1 MAIIF
6 KFALKSIRE
15 KKFRTFLIIF
25 SIMMSSALFFASLS
39 MSGTVEKMVIER
51 IRKSTGSAEI
61 MIYPG
66 EKSAAPYV
74 NDRAAMSVMD
84 QADYII
90 ETVQGG
96 AIYKVNEKE
105 TLNINLNG
113 YEYDELQLMNPISL
127 KEQSSLEPFTGR
139 KIIVSSNF
147 AQKYNLGINSKLEL
161 EIAGIKQKMNVV
173 GIANPTGLFTEDG
186 RSITAVMPKET
197 LAGFYNIK
205 GQATTVYIKAK
216 DAAQTQQL
224 MKQLEEVY
232 KRDKTAEVIP
242 MEDIKRNSSTFTIP
256 FMMMVVL
263 VMSISVFIIY
273 TSFKVITTEMLPIIG
288 TFRSIGATKKMT
300 DFVLI
305 SQSVVYGIIGG
316 ALGCGLGVGV
326 LYAMARTIL
335 TPSDIAAGFEVS
347 INITPF
353 NFILAFGV
361 ALILAVCSSL
371 GPVIRV
377 SKIPVKEI
385 VLNQIEKRS
394 KKGHWKPIAGL
405 AMAAAVLIIP
415 RFAPRDYAMIIN
427 GVCMVLSGMAVSFL
441 TPELTKFIARS
452 FEGLYLY
459 IFGNEG
465 VLAAQ
470 NLRDNKNMLN
480 NISLL
485 AMGISAILLINT
497 ISFSVF
503 QEISSAYKSM
513 TYDIEVG
520 LGRIDRQTVRSI
532 ERIDGVADAYGS
544 YNTFNVEVGDKN
556 DRITV
561 LTGVDSSK
569 YNDYFD
575 IGIIGDPDEELNELD
590 EGRNIIITT
599 ALKYKFGLDVGD
611 TLTLNTKTGKRDYK
625 VSGLCETIYYNGQ
638 AAFISDKYFKK
649 DMQAHYFNEL
659 LVKADGDIDQTVQ
672 NIKERFKGRGIRL
685 MTVAEMEKSNNEN
698 NAAVFSIFKAFS
710 VMTMVI
716 GIFGILNNFA
726 ISFMERKRVLAV
738 LRSIGMSKRQIRK
751 MIMIEALTGGFI
763 GGIVGIISGVLMISI
778 VPYLLKSIDMPIGIT
793 YDPVLLLNALLGG
806 IVVSLIASISPAL
819 KSSKLNIIE
828 AVKYE

>member
-51 IRKSTGSAEI
+51 IKKSTGSAEI

-66 EKSAAPYV
+66 EKSPNPYV
-74 NDRAAMSVMD
+74 NDRAAMKIAD

-90 ETVQGG
+90 EAIQGG
-96 AIYKVNEKE
+96 SLYKINEKE
-105 TLNINLNG
+105 FLNISLHG
-113 YEYDELQLMNPISL
+113 YEYDQLQLMNPISL
-127 KEQSSLEPFTGR
+127 KEQSNIEPFTGR
-139 KIIVSSNF
+139 KII
-147 AQKYNLGINSKLEL
+147 INSNLAEKYKLGLNGILEL
-161 EIAGIKQKMNVV
+161 EISGTKQKLTIV

-186 RSITAVMPKET
+186 RNATAVMPKET

-205 GQATTVYIKAK
+205 GQATTVYIKPK
-216 DAAQTQQL
+216 DMTQKQQL
-224 MKQLEEVY
+224 MEQLEKAY

-242 MEDIKRNSSTFTIP
+242 MEDIKRNASTFTIP

-288 TFRSIGATKKMT
+288 TFRSIGATKSTT
-300 DFVLI
+300 DFVLVI
-305 SQSVVYGIIGG
+305 QSVVYGLIGG
-316 ALGCGLGVGV
+316 ALGCILGVGV

-335 TPSDIAAGFEVS
+335 TPADIAAGFEVS
-347 INITPF
+347 VNITPM
-353 NFILAFGV
+353 NFIMAFGV

-371 GPVIRV
+371 APIIKV

-394 KKGHWKPIAGL
+394 KKNHWKPIAGL
-405 AMAAAVLIIP
+405 VMAVAVILIP
-415 RFAPRDYAMIIN
+415 RFAPRDYAMAIN
-427 GVCMVLSGMAVSFL
+427 GICMVLSGTAVSFL
-441 TPELTKFIARS
+441 TPELTKAFARG
-452 FEGLYLY
+452 FEKTYQY

-497 ISFSVF
+497 ISYSVF
-503 QEISSAYKSM
+503 EEVSNAYKSM
-513 TYDIEVG
+513 TYDMEVG
-520 LGRIDRQTVRSI
+520 IRGANRQTLKSI
-532 ERIDGVADAYGS
+532 ERIEGVEDVYGS
-544 YNTFNVEVGDKN
+544 YNYYNIEVGEKN
-556 DRITV
+556 ERITI
-561 LTGVDSSK
+561 LTGVDSAK
-569 YNDYFD
+569 FNDYFD
-575 IGIIGDPDEELNELD
+575 IGIIGNPEEKLKELD
-590 EGRNIIITT
+590 EGRNVIITT
-599 ALKYKFGLDVGD
+599 ALKYKFGLDIGD
-611 TLTLNTKTGKRDYK
+611 TLTLKTKNGKRDYRIT
-625 VSGLCETIYYNGQ
+625 GLCETIYYNGQ
-638 AAFISDKYFKK
+638 AAFISEKYYKK
-649 DMQAHYFNEL
+649 DMDARNYNDI
-659 LVKADGDIDQTVQ
+659 LVKTDGDVDQTVQ
-672 NIKERFKGRGIRL
+672 NIKTRFRDRGVRL
-685 MTVAEMEKSNNEN
+685 MTVAEMEKSNEEG
-698 NAAVFSIFKAFS
+698 NAAIFSIFKSFS

-763 GGIVGIISGVLMISI
+763 GGTVGILSGVLMISI
-778 VPYLLKSIDMPIGIT
+778 VPYLMKTIDLPIRII

-806 IVVSLIASISPAL
+806 ILVSLIASISPAL